1 MSPPGDVP
9 VRLLKHPGPVAAQ
22 RWDSMAC
29 ARARAFRFSLIPG
42 RSLYD
47 GIVNAMTA
55 AGVSAAALTLT
66 GGVFARV
73 EYCLAAP
80 RVGRPQVAGY
90 TDPESMSGPIGL
102 IGASATLGLDVGGRL
117 MVHCHAL
124 LADPDGQLFGGH
136 VIPAASIVGALPPVV
151 FARAFEG
158 AAIRQRYDAE
168 TVMSI
173 FHPAQPGEDPMRTSP
188 EGLHVS

>member
-29 ARARAFRFSLIPG
+29 PRARAFRFSLLPG

-73 EYCLAAP
+73 DYCLAAP
-80 RVGRPQVAGY
+80 RIGKPQVAGY
-90 TDPESMSGPIGL
+90 TDPERMGGPIGL
-102 IGASATLGLDVGGRL
+102 IGASATLGLDVNGRP

-124 LADPDGQLFGGH
+124 LADPQGRLFGGH
-136 VIPAASIVGALPPVV
+136 IIPGDSIVGAPPPVV

-173 FHPAQPGEDPMRTSP
+173 FHPAADVAGGTNGEM
-188 EGLHVS
+188 LHVS

>member
-29 ARARAFRFSLIPG
+29 ARSRAFRFSLIPG

-102 IGASATLGLDVGGRL
+102 IGASATLGLDVEGRL

-136 VIPAASIVGALPPVV
+136 VIPAASIVGAVPPVV

-173 FHPAQPGEDPMRTSP
+173 FHPAQPGEGSMRTSS